1 MKIRVLSQKEF
12 VAGILF
18 MLIGLCWAYASSKYD
33 LGTATDMGP
42 GYFPMAVS
50 IAITIMGACSVVRA
64 TRVVDL
70 DKIGGWSPFAFAII
84 LLSVVSFGLLLNYVG
99 LVPASIA
106 LILINRSI
114 ERGGLR
120 QRNSKSSNRFET
132 TNGEYRIPGCAGTE
146 SDPGATSNTWPTP

>member
-18 MLIGLCWAYASSKYD
+18 MLVGLCWAYASSKYD

-70 DKIGGWSPFAFAII
+70 DKIGGWSPFVFVII
-84 LLSVVSFGLLLNYVG
+84 LLSVVSFGLLLNYAG

-106 LILINRSI
+106 LILISCC
-114 ERGGLR
+114 
-120 QRNSKSSNRFET
+120 QRILKKPLEVLALAVLLIGFNVILFIYLLKLPLNLF
-132 TNGEYRIPGCAGTE
+132 
-146 SDPGATSNTWPTP
+146 